1 MTRFLFVLMFSCL
14 SAEVAIAQQASGAR
28 PSKLFNGKDFT
39 GWQGFGGPASQN
51 WKVEKGVLSCTGE
64 AGASWIYY
72 EKEFS
77 DFELELEFNLP
88 ANANSGVFIRA
99 PKTGDPWVTGIEI
112 QLLDDFGDK
121 WKGLQ
126 PDQYTG
132 AIYAA
137 VGPTKRVTQKAG
149 QWQTMKIR
157 CLGDQCQVWVN
168 DQPVVDANLAE
179 LAKKFGKKIPGL
191 KRKKGLIGLQ
201 NHGDKVSFREITV
214 QDLSAANGQ

>member
-1 MTRFLFVLMFSCL
+1 MTRFLLVLLLSCSVL
-14 SAEVAIAQQASGAR
+14 DAANAQQSSLPPNG
-28 PSKLFNGKDFT
+28 KLFNGKDFT
-39 GWQGFGGPASQN
+39 GWQGYGGPASQN

-64 AGASWIYY
+64 TGASWIYH
-72 EKEFS
+72 EKDFA
-77 DFELELEFNLP
+77 DFELKLEFNLP

-112 QLLDDFGDK
+112 QLLDDYGDK

-137 VGPTKRVTQKAG
+137 LGPTKRVTQKAG
-149 QWQTMKIR
+149 QWQSMKIR
-157 CLGDQCQVWVN
+157 CLGDQCRVWVN

-191 KRKKGLIGLQ
+191 KRKTGLIGLQ

-214 QDLSAANGQ
+214 RELSAKTGQ